1 MQPVIGVTPYFV
13 QKDDKREFRLGR
25 SYCEKL
31 QAAGALPLV
40 LPFTADR
47 ESVARMAA
55 LCDGFLFSGGE
66 DIDPPL
72 YGEEVLPECG
82 ALSRERDDFE
92 LALLAEAERLGKPV
106 LGICRGVQVM
116 NVFYGGS
123 LWQDLESQKGLEKAL
138 HSPGHY
144 SEQHEVFV
152 KPDTRLASILGP
164 GTIRVNSSHHQA
176 VKAAGLAVCAE
187 TADGLIEAIEKPG
200 GRFVLGVQ
208 WHPER
213 LADVRLFE
221 ALVGACLE
229 K

>member
-1 MQPVIGVTPYFV
+1 MKPIIGVTPYFV
-13 QKDDKREFRLGR
+13 QKDGKREFRLGR

-40 LPFTADR
+40 LPFTEEA
-47 ESVARMAA
+47 ESIARMAA
-55 LCDGFLFSGGE
+55 LCDGFLFTGGE

-72 YGEEVLPECG
+72 YGEDVLPECG

-92 LALLAEAERLGKPV
+92 LALMGEAERLGKPM

-123 LWQDLESQKGLEKAL
+123 LWQDLESKKGLAKAL
-138 HSPGHY
+138 HSHGHY
-144 SEQHEVFV
+144 DKQHAVHV
-152 KPDTRLASILGP
+152 MADTRLASILGP
-164 GTIRVNSSHHQA
+164 GEIRVNSSHYQA
-176 VKAAGLAVCAE
+176 VKATKLTVCAR
-187 TADGLIEAIEKPG
+187 TADGLIEAVEKPG
-200 GRFVLGVQ
+200 GPFVLGVQ

-213 LADVRLFE
+213 LEDLRLFE
-221 ALVGACLE
+221 ALVGASAE

>member
-1 MQPVIGVTPYFV
+1 MVPIVGVTPYFI

-25 SYCEKL
+25 SYCDKL
-31 QAAGALPLV
+31 QAAGCLPLV
-40 LPFTADR
+40 LPFDR
-47 ESVARMAA
+47 DPARIGRMAR
-55 LCDGFLFSGGE
+55 LCDGFLFTGGE

-72 YGEEVLPECG
+72 YGEALLPECG
-82 ALSRERDDFE
+82 ALCRERDDFE
-92 LALLAEAERLGKPV
+92 LALMAEADALGKPM

-144 SEQHEVFV
+144 AEQHEVFV
-152 KPDTRLASILGP
+152 EPGTRLASILGP
-164 GTIRVNSSHHQA
+164 GAMAVNSSHHQA
-176 VKAAGLAVCAE
+176 VKATGLSVCAR
-187 TADGLIEAIEKPG
+187 TADGLIEAVEKPG
-200 GRFVLGVQ
+200 GHFVLGVQ

-213 LADVRLFE
+213 LEDRRLFE
-221 ALVGACLE
+221 ALAAACRE

>member
-1 MQPVIGVTPYFV
+1 MAPLIGLTPYFS

-25 SYCEKL
+25 SYCEKI
-31 QAAGALPLV
+31 QAAGCLPLV
-40 LPFTADR
+40 LPFTEDEALIR
-47 ESVARMAA
+47 RMAE

-66 DIDPPL
+66 DIDPVL
-72 YGEEVLPECG
+72 YGEDVLPECG

-92 LALLAEAERLGKPV
+92 LALMAQADRLGKPM

-144 SEQHEVFV
+144 AEQHEVRV
-152 KPDTRLASILGP
+152 LPDTRLASILGP
-164 GTIRVNSSHHQA
+164 GLHRVNSSHHQA
-176 VKAAGLAVCAE
+176 VKQTSLTVAAQTE
-187 TADGLIEAIEKPG
+187 NGLIEAVEKPG
-200 GRFVLGVQ
+200 DTFVLGVQ

-213 LADVRLFE
+213 LEDRCLFE
-221 ALVGACLE
+221 ALAEACR
-229 K
+229 KK